1 MRRMRP
7 LRPPSSAPSLTS
19 HRLTLGRYSRYS
31 RRFALLSSHP
41 PAHSSSQPWH
51 QTSTCIYCL
60 LRVRIIYPPPPL
72 FFLFLPL
79 RSLHPLL
86 HLHFTH
92 SLRACVRAVIATG
105 TPGGHI
111 RSRTLSQIDLLYHA
125 CSARGRPHACCLSI
139 CQSVHMRTLA
149 RSCLPAPRLYT
160 LFCTSLFTRTILFA
174 RPKLVHTLHLN
185 MRHACMENK
194 IVARHRR
201 SQSEHQ

>member
-1 MRRMRP
+1 MAATAATAVDLPCSRLIP
-7 LRPPSSAPSLTS
+7 PHILLRSPGTK
-19 HRLTLGRYSRYS
+19 
-31 RRFALLSSHP
+31 
-41 PAHSSSQPWH
+41 PAHAFIAYFS
-51 QTSTCIYCL
+51 L
-60 LRVRIIYPPPPL
+60 VRIIYPPPPL